1 MRIQDVIAEAVD
13 ASRTQMFRYLAGFDE
28 SNRTRQ
34 APTLPN
40 HAAWVLGHCALTMH
54 RVAEKLDAGP
64 LPLDDFVAGAA
75 QGDATR
81 FATESVAFASTP
93 SDQPAH
99 YPSLERSKAIYVAAI
114 ERLVAAVRAAS
125 DSKLQEVIPWG
136 PVQLPLYQAALRM
149 AMHNGMHIGQLADLR
164 RALGFKSIF
173 S

>member
-34 APTLPN
+34 APSLPN

-64 LPLDDFVAGAA
+64 LPSGDFIASAT
-75 QGDATR
+75 QGDASR
-81 FATESVAFASTP
+81 FATESVSFGSTP
-93 SDQPAH
+93 TDQPSH
-99 YPSLERSKAIYVAAI
+99 FPSLERSKAIYVAAI
-114 ERLVAAVRAAS
+114 ERLMAAVRAAS
-125 DSKLQEVIPWG
+125 DAKLQEVIPWG
-136 PVQLPLYQAALRM
+136 PVQLPLYQAAIRM
-149 AMHNGMHIGQLADLR
+149 AMHNGMHIGQLANLR

-173 S
+173 A